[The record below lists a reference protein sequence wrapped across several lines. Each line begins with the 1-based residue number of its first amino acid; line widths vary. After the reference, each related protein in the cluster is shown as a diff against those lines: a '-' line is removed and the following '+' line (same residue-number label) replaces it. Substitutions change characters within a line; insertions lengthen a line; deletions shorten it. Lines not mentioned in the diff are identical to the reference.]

1 LLAEDAERPLPFS
14 AVVVMIAT
22 NLIPLLGVLFGGW
35 KVGDVMGIFWAES
48 VVMGFYTLL
57 KIAVIARWGAFLFGT
72 IFLWPFGLFTA
83 FQFQF
88 IYDLFVRPAHAPVP
102 GPGTIEA
109 ITSLFLPLWP
119 ALLALFLIQGASF
132 VLDFLAGREYEVAS
146 WERPMLVP
154 LVRMILMQ
162 FTVIIG
168 GWGVI
173 LLHSPMPA
181 LVFLVAFKVR
191 VDLKLMETVS
201 K

>member
-1 LLAEDAERPLPFS
+1 MLVL
-14 AVVVMIAT
+14 IAT

-35 KVGDVMGIFWAES
+35 KVGDVMGLFWAES

-57 KIAVIARWGAFLFGT
+57 KIAVAARWGAIFFGT
-72 IFLWPFGLFTA
+72 IFLWTFGFFTA

-88 IYDLFVRPAHAPVP
+88 IYDLFVRSANEPVP
-102 GPGTIEA
+102 GPGTVEA
-109 ITSLFLPLWP
+109 LSSLFLPLWP

-132 VLDFLAGREYEVAS
+132 VLDFLAHREYEGAS
-146 WERPMLVP
+146 WERLMLVP
-154 LVRMILMQ
+154 HVRMILMQ
-162 FTVIIG
+162 FTMIIG

-191 VDLKLMETVS
+191 VDLKLMEAVPNEANGRNQ
-201 K
+201 